1 MDKNLFQKLN
11 NHRALGGPAGELGPD
26 TTNCSVASISAL
38 RVRVT
43 GAQHPFDYART
54 SDGPDAQTQ
63 RSRPPAV
70 LSSRN
75 TSGGRQPSGYCA
87 VVETG
92 QACETP

>member
-1 MDKNLFQKLN
+1 MGKNLFQKLN

-63 RSRPPAV
+63 RSRPPAALLEKYLGWSTAV
-70 LSSRN
+70 WLLR
-75 TSGGRQPSGYCA
+75 GRGDRA
-87 VVETG
+87 G
-92 QACETP
+92 L